1 MTGGEELHSA
11 KLILNATVVGVLN
24 LASSVIGFFI
34 FRISGSGEQRL
45 IQGTSAV
52 LIAVT
57 LVVTWLVV
65 FRKFN
70 RLNVEYDYIRVFLL
84 AFPCTAA
91 IFVPVHYV
99 MTGYLTGIGNIIA
112 IGFYL
117 FPINAVALAIA
128 AAIIRRM
135 EKAPE
140 GALALE
146 SK

>member
-1 MTGGEELHSA
+1 MHTA

-24 LASSVIGFFI
+24 LASFVIGFFI

-45 IQGTSAV
+45 IQGTAAFV
-52 LIAVT
+52 IAVT
-57 LVVTWLVV
+57 LVVVWLVV

-70 RLNVEYDYIRVFLL
+70 RLNVTYDYIRVFLL

-99 MTGYLTGIGNIIA
+99 VTGYLTGIGNIIA

-117 FPINAVALAIA
+117 FPMNALALAIA
-128 AAIIRRM
+128 AALIRRM
-135 EKAPE
+135 EKAPR
-140 GALALE
+140 GALISE

>member
-1 MTGGEELHSA
+1 MYSV
-11 KLILNATVVGVLN
+11 KLILNATIVGVLN
-24 LASSVIGFFI
+24 LASFVIGFFI

-45 IQGTSAV
+45 IQGTAAF

-70 RLNVEYDYIRVFLL
+70 RLQVEYDYIRVFLL

-91 IFVPVHYV
+91 IFVPAHYV
-99 MTGYLTGIGNIIA
+99 VTGYLTGIGNIIA

-117 FPINAVALAIA
+117 FPMNAVALAVA

-135 EKAPE
+135 EKAPR
-140 GALALE
+140 GALIAE

>member
-1 MTGGEELHSA
+1 MHTV
-11 KLILNATVVGVLN
+11 KLILNATMVSVLN
-24 LASSVIGFFI
+24 LASLLIGFFI

-45 IQGTSAV
+45 IQGTAAFI
-52 LIAVT
+52 IAVT

-84 AFPCTAA
+84 AFPCAA
-91 IFVPVHYV
+91 LVFVPVHFV
-99 MTGYLTGIGNIIA
+99 ITGYLTGIGNIVA

-117 FPINAVALAIA
+117 FPMNALALAVAA
-128 AAIIRRM
+128 AFIKRM

-140 GALALE
+140 GALQPE
-146 SK
+146 SR

>member
-1 MTGGEELHSA
+1 MHTV
-11 KLILNATVVGVLN
+11 KLILNATMVAVLN
-24 LASSVIGFFI
+24 LASFVIGFFI

-45 IQGTSAV
+45 IQGTAGF

-57 LVVTWLVV
+57 LVVIWLVV

-84 AFPCTAA
+84 AFPCAA
-91 IFVPVHYV
+91 LVFVPIHFVI
-99 MTGYLTGIGNIIA
+99 TGYLTGIGNIVA

-117 FPINAVALAIA
+117 FPMNALALAIA
-128 AAIIRRM
+128 AALIRRM
-135 EKAPE
+135 EKAPR
-140 GALALE
+140 GALITE